1 MYGRDFILLRNSKNV
16 IWTGKPGTTNS
27 ALGKWKLI
35 DIVVMTTCKV
45 RGRILVTKELLRK
58 EIINLQR
65 PRGILV
71 LTYHVGGGN
80 F

>member
-1 MYGRDFILLRNSKNV
+1 MYGKDFILLKNSKNV

-35 DIVVMTTCKV
+35 DIVIITTCKV

-58 EIINLQR
+58 EIINLR
-65 PRGILV
+65 DREG
-71 LTYHVGGGN
+71 